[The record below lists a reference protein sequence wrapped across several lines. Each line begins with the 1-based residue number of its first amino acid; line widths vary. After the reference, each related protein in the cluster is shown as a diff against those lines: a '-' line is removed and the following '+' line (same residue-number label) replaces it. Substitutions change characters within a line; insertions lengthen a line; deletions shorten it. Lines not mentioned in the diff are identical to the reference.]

1 MDRRGFLKA
10 TARAGSALLIVP
22 AGGLAACGNSK
33 DPTIPYAPLDGLR
46 FTSDIAGIHT
56 HDFTIATDD
65 LDTPEGTG
73 VQGPT
78 TVALGHKHE
87 IRLTQEEL
95 ARIGTGATLNK
106 ATSIVDGHS
115 HNFKFSLAVATPQ
128 GTVTSPTSSPDG
140 SSSSGT

>member
-1 MDRRGFLKA
+1 MDRRRFLA
-10 TARAGSALLIVP
+10 TTARAGSVVLLVP
-22 AGGLAACGNSK
+22 AGWLAACSTSSQ
-33 DPTIPYAPLDGLR
+33 DPGTPDAPVDGLR

-65 LDTPEGTG
+65 LDTPGGSG

-78 TVALGHKHE
+78 TVALGHKHV
-87 IRLTQEEL
+87 IRLTQEDL
-95 ARIGTGATLNK
+95 ARIGAGATLNK

-115 HNFKFSLAVATPQ
+115 HNFKFSLAIAVPQ
-128 GTVTSPTSSPDG
+128 GMPASTPSTDG